1 MLRMLLLLTLT
12 AAALLGPPEVMAAAP
27 QRIVSLA
34 PSLTEI
40 ICDLGLESRIV
51 AVTDYCDYPAGVIKK
66 PKVGGFSNPSL
77 ETIVSLKPDLVVMT
91 VDGNPQL
98 LDIRLRKMGRK
109 TYIFRARRIKELPDA
124 MRGLGRALGVGQT
137 AEVRATWFEGELRS
151 LERRKRALSKTSPR
165 TAVFVVQPVPLIAAG
180 KETLADDAFEILGIE
195 NIGATGG
202 SGYPKF
208 SLEEIIRLSPDAFF
222 FGRGNGM
229 EGRAQPLLKR
239 LAVLPAVRDKKVFF
253 LDEAVY
259 RLGPRI
265 INVLKEMSNCL

>member
-1 MLRMLLLLTLT
+1 MLLLMTVT
-12 AAALLGPPEVMAAAP
+12 ASALPAPPEVMAAAP
-27 QRIVSLA
+27 QRIISLA

-51 AVTDYCDYPAGVIKK
+51 AVTDYCDYPTGVIKK

-77 ETIVSLKPDLVVMT
+77 EMIVSLKPDLVVMT
-91 VDGNPQL
+91 VDGNPQS
-98 LDIRLRKMGRK
+98 LDIRLRKMGLK

-124 MRGLGRALGVGQT
+124 IRGLGRALGVGRT
-137 AEVRATWFEGELRS
+137 AEVRATWFEGELRD
-151 LERRKRALSKTSPR
+151 LEKRKQALSKTSPR
-165 TAVFVVQPVPLIAAG
+165 KAVFVVQPVPLIAAG

-208 SLEEIIRLSPDAFF
+208 SLEQIIRLSPDAFF

-239 LAVLPAVRDKKVFF
+239 LAVLPAVQKKKVFF